1 MLASGN
7 VLVLAGRGGEFI
19 GKEFEGDEAA
29 QLGVFSF
36 VNNTHAA
43 TTELLDDAVVRDGLV
58 DHEGMSRR
66 SGRFILRTPQRA
78 VNGWQ
83 I

>member
-29 QLGVFSF
+29 QLGVFRF
-36 VNNTHAA
+36 
-43 TTELLDDAVVRDGLV
+43 V
-58 DHEGMSRR
+58 DHAHASAPD
-66 SGRFILRTPQRA
+66 LL
-78 VNGWQ
+78 
-83 I
+83 